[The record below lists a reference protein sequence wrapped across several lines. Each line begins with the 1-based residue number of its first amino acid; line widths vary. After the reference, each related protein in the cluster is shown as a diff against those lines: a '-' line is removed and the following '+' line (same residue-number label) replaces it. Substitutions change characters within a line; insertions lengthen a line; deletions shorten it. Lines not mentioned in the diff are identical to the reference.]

1 MDNLFYGIFMT
12 IGVILSVPVILL
24 ERITKKDLIKE
35 DDPFDRWSLGHVL
48 ASVLWFFIFYISVGV
63 SNIQAFYLSFG
74 VMYLYEILFDMT
86 KIEDKEGF
94 SMQDIGADFVGSILA
109 LLITIIKL

>member
-1 MDNLFYGIFMT
+1 MKQKELIY
-12 IGVILSVPVILL
+12 PVCPKGRSEPTYKGLKP
-24 ERITKKDLIKE
+24 KKDLIKE

-48 ASVLWFFIFYISVGV
+48 ASVLWFFAFYISVGV